1 MDTRMPTLPPEM
13 GEFVLKNIATVE
25 VVAMF
30 AIGTY
35 SALEVGIAC
44 LDLFKRYRGLY
55 FFSMQVAS
63 WGILLHSIPAQV
75 RFVTNGAEIPLS
87 IPYIIGWY
95 CMVSGQPVVLY
106 SRLHLVVADMGCLR
120 WLLWMIIINAV
131 VMHIPM
137 TVLFYFVT
145 LGSDQFVLSAAI
157 YDRIQVVV
165 FAAQDLIICAIYIRE
180 ALRALGPVLE
190 IRGREGRKVIIH
202 LIAINLV
209 VMIMNILLIVT
220 EFKAHFIQISFKTVV
235 YSVKLKLEFTVLNKL
250 RTLVSTNNPY
260 IFHANG
266 HGNRNNNTATT
277 DTIDPSRRSSD
288 LNIYEIYALVNA
300 RHRESSDTESQRSV
314 PHINIFNGSLENG
327 VSVENAERI
336 IQERGVVGM
345 ENTLD
350 FRNTLRET
358 TSRENMH
365 LPSPSPTADCFLGDS
380 LSSDNCYAG
389 TGPHI
394 GSTET
399 RSTFERQL
407 LESHR

>member
-1 MDTRMPTLPPEM
+1 
-13 GEFVLKNIATVE
+13 
-25 VVAMF
+25 
-30 AIGTY
+30 
-35 SALEVGIAC
+35 
-44 LDLFKRYRGLY
+44 
-55 FFSMQVAS
+55 
-63 WGILLHSIPAQV
+63 
-75 RFVTNGAEIPLS
+75 
-87 IPYIIGWY
+87 
-95 CMVSGQPVVLY
+95 MVSGQPVVLY

-120 WLLWMIIINAV
+120 WLLWMIIINAI

-190 IRGREGRKVIIH
+190 IRGRKGRKVIIH

-250 RTLVSTNNPY
+250 RSLVSTNNPY

-266 HGNRNNNTATT
+266 HGNRTNNTATT
-277 DTIDPSRRSSD
+277 DSIDPSRQSSD

-314 PHINIFNGSLENG
+314 RHINIFNGSLENG

-336 IQERGVVGM
+336 TQQRGVVGM
-345 ENTLD
+345 ENTLG

-358 TSRENMH
+358 TSRENIR
-365 LPSPSPTADCFLGDS
+365 LPSPSPTADCFPGDS
-380 LSSDNCYAG
+380 LSSSNCYAG
-389 TGPHI
+389 TRSHI

-399 RSTFERQL
+399 RSTVERQL
-407 LESHR
+407 MESHR